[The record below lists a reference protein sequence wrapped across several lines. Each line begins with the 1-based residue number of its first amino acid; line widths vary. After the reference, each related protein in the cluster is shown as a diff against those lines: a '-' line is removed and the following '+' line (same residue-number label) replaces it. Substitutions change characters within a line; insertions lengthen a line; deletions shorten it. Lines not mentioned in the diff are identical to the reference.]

1 MNPILSFWAIFA
13 TIALLVIYCDL
24 KYDMLKDASISVK
37 KPYSWSRVQLAWW
50 IVIVL
55 SAFIAIICKFD
66 IAPTLN
72 ESTVILIG
80 ISSATIA
87 AAKVIDLSDEN
98 NAEVIRH
105 QDKSSTGFFL
115 DIISDENGAS
125 IHRFQTVVFNIA
137 FGVYFIVYVLNHMKT
152 GIGHGANPQ
161 DLIMPDFGNNNL
173 ILLGLSSGTYA
184 ALKLTENKTAVKVK
198 SSSITALVDEENRE
212 PAIG

>member
-13 TIALLVIYCDL
+13 TIALLAFYCDL

-55 SAFIAIICKFD
+55 SAFITIICKYA

-87 AAKVIDLSDEN
+87 AAKVIDVSDEN
-98 NAEVIRH
+98 NTEVSRH
-105 QDKSSTGFFL
+105 QDKSSSGFFL
-115 DIISDENGAS
+115 DIISDEKGAS
-125 IHRFQTVVFNIA
+125 IHRFQTVVFNIT
-137 FGVYFIVYVLNHMKT
+137 FGVYFIVYVLNHLKT
-152 GIGHGANPQ
+152 GNGQVPNPQ
-161 DLIMPDFGNNNL
+161 DLVMPNFENNNL
-173 ILLGLSSGTYA
+173 VLLGLSSGTYA
-184 ALKLTENKTAVKVK
+184 ALKLAENKTPEK
-198 SSSITALVDEENRE
+198 EQNN
-212 PAIG
+212 AISNNNEK